1 MAISKKKADVLE
13 LGDEIRRAEYAINVH
28 KYDLAI
34 DIMRRFLSAHPENSI
49 AFYTIA
55 RAHTLKGEQQKAVAA
70 YRETLRLDP
79 NNNMAHAL
87 YASQLKDMKDY
98 PLAEQEAIIAIRLNP
113 AYAHAHYIYANI
125 LLKQKKETAQAIQHI
140 LKALELEPEKANYH
154 ITLGNLLVAKGDI
167 VAAEAE
173 FQRAL
178 SIDPEDEYAHD
189 SYGVM
194 LLNNKR
200 APREALQHFRL
211 ALMKTPNNEAMRK
224 NFFLALKASNRFY
237 ALFWH
242 YASLRRKMGKAYIL
256 LPLGLL
262 ILAWLLRSSSVTA
275 PIAALMYA
283 VYTLLLI
290 YLFTI
295 NPILNFL
302 LKRGW
307 LR

>member
-1 MAISKKKADVLE
+1 MAISKAKADVLE

-55 RAHTLKGEQQKAVAA
+55 RAHMLKGEQQKAVAA

-79 NNNMAHAL
+79 NNNMAHAV
-87 YASQLKDMKDY
+87 YASHLKDMRNY
-98 PLAEQEAIIAIRLNP
+98 TLAEQEAITAIRLNP
-113 AYAHAHYIYANI
+113 AYAYAHYIYANI
-125 LLKQKKETAQAIQHI
+125 LFKQKKETAKAIQHV

-154 ITLGNLLVAKGDI
+154 TTLGNLLVAKGDT
-167 VAAEAE
+167 VAAETE

-178 SIDPEDEYAHD
+178 SIDPENEYAHD

-194 LLNNKR
+194 LLNKKR
-200 APREALQHFRL
+200 APQEALQHFRL

-224 NFFLALKASNRFY
+224 NFFLALKATNRFY

-242 YASLRRKMGKAYIL
+242 YSSLRRKMGKAYIL

-262 ILAWLLRSSSVTA
+262 VLVWLLGSSSVTA
-275 PIAALMYA
+275 PIAGLMYG
-283 VYTLLLI
+283 VYMLLLI
-290 YLFTI
+290 YFFTI
-295 NPILNFL
+295 NPIMNFL

-307 LR
+307 LK

>member
-1 MAISKKKADVLE
+1 MAISKAKADVLE

-55 RAHTLKGEQQKAVAA
+55 RAYMLKGEQQKAVAA

-79 NNNMAHAL
+79 NNNMAHAV
-87 YASQLKDMKDY
+87 YASHLKDMRNY
-98 PLAEQEAIIAIRLNP
+98 PLAEQEAITAIRLNP
-113 AYAHAHYIYANI
+113 AYAYAHYIYANI
-125 LLKQKKETAQAIQHI
+125 LFKQKKETAKAIQHI

-154 ITLGNLLVAKGDI
+154 TTLGNLLVAKGDT
-167 VAAEAE
+167 VAAETE

-178 SIDPEDEYAHD
+178 SIDPENEYAHD

-194 LLNNKR
+194 LLNKKR
-200 APREALQHFRL
+200 APQEALQHFRL

-224 NFFLALKASNRFY
+224 NFFLALKATNRFY

-242 YASLRRKMGKAYIL
+242 YSSLRRKMGKAYIL

-262 ILAWLLRSSSVTA
+262 VLVWLLGSSSVTA
-275 PIAALMYA
+275 PIAALMYG

-290 YLFTI
+290 YLFAI
-295 NPILNFL
+295 NPIMNFL

-307 LR
+307 LK